1 MGQYCREVEIEVEI
15 EPIEREARMRIYTP
29 KFCYLGDTLKG
40 AAYSQFLW
48 KVCHPGKCITPQN
61 CFPLKVNTIRPDKP
75 ITVPAQGLNLIIA
88 INKTSKKFKKSS
100 KKVL

>member
-15 EPIEREARMRIYTP
+15 EPIEREARMSIYIP

-48 KVCHPGKCITPQN
+48 KMCQPGKCITAQN
-61 CFPLKVNTIRPDKP
+61 CSP
-75 ITVPAQGLNLIIA
+75 
-88 INKTSKKFKKSS
+88 
-100 KKVL
+100 